1 MKKRHSNSADSA
13 VTHRR
18 YSLFFNPWFQIA
30 LSTAF
35 VAASELCLKRGVM
48 ESIPASASWSW
59 TGLAG
64 LTSGLVWLGI
74 LLVIFSFISWLYV
87 LKHLPL
93 SVAFPASQVVHVL
106 IPITSWLVLG
116 ELISMTRWCGIAF
129 VLLGLAVMAKPAAR
143 LEEKI

>member
-1 MKKRHSNSADSA
+1 MTEAAPRGF
-13 VTHRR
+13 
-18 YSLFFNPWFQIA
+18 LNPWFQIA

-35 VAASELCLKRGVM
+35 VTASELCLKRGAM
-48 ESIPASASWSW
+48 ESIPAAEGWGW

-64 LTSGLVWLGI
+64 LTSGLVWIGI

-93 SVAFPASQVVHVL
+93 SVAFPASQAVHVL

-116 ELISMTRWCGIAF
+116 ELISVTRWCGIVL
-129 VLLGLAVMAKPAAR
+129 VLLGLAVMARPAAR